1 MRRWYSSRGARRGL
15 VVSAMLGA
23 LWLSW
28 AVGYVQG
35 AKRIPPPSSRPT
47 HTTTVDVNGD
57 TMDDVEVARLSWIS
71 RSNVT

>member
-15 VVSAMLGA
+15 VLSAMISA

-35 AKRIPPPSSRPT
+35 AKRLPPPSSRPT
-47 HTTTVDVNGD
+47 HTTTVDVKGG
-57 TMDDVEVARLSWIS
+57 TMDDVGVARLSWIAH
-71 RSNVT
+71 SNVT